1 MHIASTLAVI
11 AVLRR
16 NIINKQENMAKGR
29 VLLVKESSITVIR
42 QNETD
47 YISLTDMTTGFN
59 EGSGLIGKW
68 ITNKNTLEY
77 LGVWEKVNNPIFNY
91 TEFGVIGH
99 EAGIN
104 RFIMSV
110 GQWVERTKAIGMI
123 VKAGRYG
130 GTYAHKDIAFY
141 FAMWLSPEFQ
151 IYLVNEFQR
160 LKDDENN
167 RLELGWNLQRTLAKI
182 NYQIQTDAIKETIIP
197 QEITTQQVSLVYAN
211 EADLLNV
218 ALFGITAKE
227 WRDNNLDKVGNIRDY
242 ATIEQL
248 VVLSNMES
256 INALLIRQGLP
267 QRERLIQLN
276 KVAITQ
282 MRSLIENQTMK
293 KLK

>member
-1 MHIASTLAVI
+1 MA
-11 AVLRR
+11 R
-16 NIINKQENMAKGR
+16 NQKINVKGA
-29 VLLVKESSITVIR
+29 EITVFA

-47 YISLTDMTTGFN
+47 YISLTDMAASFK

-77 LGVWEKVNNPIFNY
+77 LGIWEKINNPVFNY
-91 TEFGVIGH
+91 TEFGVIEQ
-99 EAGIN
+99 EAGVN

-110 GQWVERTKAIGMI
+110 GQWIKRTGAISMV

-130 GTYAHKDIAFY
+130 GTYAHKDIAFH

-160 LKDDENN
+160 LKQDENN
-167 RLELGWNLQRTLAKI
+167 RLKLEWNLQRTLAKV
-182 NYQIQTDAIKETIIP
+182 NYQIHTDAIKENLIP
-197 QEITTQQVSLVYAN
+197 KELSKNQIYFLYAN

-218 ALFGITAKE
+218 ALFGITAKQ
-227 WRDNNLDKVGNIRDY
+227 WRDANLNAEGNIRDF

-248 VVLSNMES
+248 VVLSNLES
-256 INALLIRQGLP
+256 INAVLIHQGLT
-267 QRERLIQLN
+267 QAERLIQLN

-282 MRSLIENQTMK
+282 MKSLINRPNTIK
-293 KLK
+293 KIK

>member
-1 MHIASTLAVI
+1 
-11 AVLRR
+11 
-16 NIINKQENMAKGR
+16 MAKSR
-29 VLLVKESSITVIR
+29 KLNVNKSTITVIH

-47 YISLTDMTTGFN
+47 YISLTDMTTSFR
-59 EGSGLIGKW
+59 ERSGLIGKW

-77 LGVWEKVNNPIFNY
+77 LGVWEKINNPNFNY
-91 TEFGVIGH
+91 PEFGVIGQ
-99 EAGIN
+99 EAGSN

-110 GQWVERTKAIGMI
+110 GQWIERTKAVGMV

-130 GTYAHKDIAFY
+130 GTYAHKDIAFH

-160 LKDDENN
+160 LKDDENS
-167 RLELGWNLQRTLAKI
+167 RLKLEWNLQRTLAKV
-182 NYQIQTDAIKETIIP
+182 NYHIHTDAIKENLIP
-197 QEITTQQVSLVYAN
+197 QEITTQQASFVYAN

-227 WRDNNLDKVGNIRDY
+227 WRENNSDQKGNIRDY
-242 ATIEQL
+242 ATLEQL

-256 INALLIRQGLP
+256 INALLIRQRLS
-267 QRERLIQLN
+267 QKERLIELN

-282 MRSLIENQTMK
+282 MKSLLESNAIK

>member
-1 MHIASTLAVI
+1 
-11 AVLRR
+11 
-16 NIINKQENMAKGR
+16 MAKNR
-29 VLLVKESSITVIR
+29 TLNVNQSDITVIH

-47 YISLTDMTTGFN
+47 YISLTDMTVSFK

-77 LGVWEKVNNPIFNY
+77 LGVWEKINNQNFNY
-91 TEFGVIGH
+91 PEFGVIGQ
-99 EAGIN
+99 EAGTN
-104 RFIMSV
+104 RFMMSV
-110 GQWVERTKAIGMI
+110 GQWIDRTKAIGML

-130 GTYAHKDIAFY
+130 GTYAHKDIAFH

-160 LKDDENN
+160 LKDDEND
-167 RLELGWNLQRTLAKI
+167 RLKLEWNLQRTLAKV
-182 NYQIQTDAIKETIIP
+182 NYQIHTDAIKENLIP
-197 QEITTQQVSLVYAN
+197 KEITKQQASFVYAN

-227 WRDNNLDKVGNIRDY
+227 WRETNPDEKGNIRDY
-242 ATIEQL
+242 AKLEQL

-256 INALLIRQGLP
+256 INALLIGQGLT
-267 QRERLIQLN
+267 QSERLIQLN
-276 KVAITQ
+276 KVAINQ
-282 MRSLIENQTMK
+282 MKSLLESKAIK

>member
-1 MHIASTLAVI
+1 
-11 AVLRR
+11 
-16 NIINKQENMAKGR
+16 MAKNR
-29 VLLVKESSITVIR
+29 ILNVNQSDITVIH

-47 YISLTDMTTGFN
+47 YISLTDMTVSFK

-77 LGVWEKVNNPIFNY
+77 LGVWEKINNQNFNY
-91 TEFGVIGH
+91 PEFGVIGQ
-99 EAGIN
+99 EAGTN
-104 RFIMSV
+104 RFMMSV
-110 GQWVERTKAIGMI
+110 GQWIDRTKAIGML

-130 GTYAHKDIAFY
+130 GTYAHKDIAFH

-160 LKDDENN
+160 LKDDEND
-167 RLELGWNLQRTLAKI
+167 RLKLEWNLQRTLAKV
-182 NYQIQTDAIKETIIP
+182 NYQIHTDAIKENLIP
-197 QEITTQQVSLVYAN
+197 KEITKQQASFVYAN

-227 WRDNNLDKVGNIRDY
+227 WRENNSDKKGNIRDY
-242 ATIEQL
+242 ATLEQL

-256 INALLIRQGLP
+256 INALLIGQGLT
-267 QRERLIQLN
+267 QSERLIQLN
-276 KVAITQ
+276 KVAINQ
-282 MRSLIENQTMK
+282 MKSLLESKAIK